1 MAETVACERCGL
13 RAGLVSQIAPFGPQK
28 GARIFGCTDC
38 KHFTWIDWHGNSG
51 GQQQQQRQP
60 DKG

>member
-28 GARIFGCTDC
+28 GARIFGCADC
-38 KHFTWIDWHGNSG
+38 NHFTWIDWHGHS

-60 DKG
+60 DKE